1 MENTLILELFTL
13 FCVGFIGALTPGP
26 DILFTLRNTL
36 NYGAKAGFLGLFGI
50 FLGWITFLSLV
61 YFGLTHLLNGVLI
74 QGILNAI
81 GGIYLCYIAYLLLKS
96 KPVKS
101 NLMQDSKIPL
111 TQPVQTIQSLYSLI
125 FKGYLLNLSNPKA
138 ILFFGLI
145 ITPFTQYHL
154 TLSLAIL
161 LLSLLSAFVLAILL
175 AVFFRKFV
183 KDSLF
188 DRIDKICGIIFLGFA
203 FFLFLTSYRNF
214 INF

>member
-1 MENTLILELFTL
+1 M
-13 FCVGFIGALTPGP
+13 
-26 DILFTLRNTL
+26 
-36 NYGAKAGFLGLFGI
+36 
-50 FLGWITFLSLV
+50 

-101 NLMQDSKIPL
+101 NLMQDFKIPL
-111 TQPVQTIQSLYSLI
+111 AQPVQTIQSLYSLI

-161 LLSLLSAFVLAILL
+161 LLSLLSAFILAILL